1 MCYILPKFIRKVLR
15 KGVRLKSCHM
25 NSSKWVWV
33 FFFVCFSSFLG
44 KYTLLNI
51 FVKYWWEWNEWEKKI
66 CLDDF
71 GEFTVYVSSWS
82 EASTSGT
89 ATESKYILRVRV
101 VYFRASPRTPP
112 VICFNFM
119 CASLHTSSPSPIIR
133 STTTQKLFREGLAH
147 SSQFTM
153 LIPLLPGWN
162 ANGSCNVFHAL
173 ILYCSNVCG
182 VLSDVEN
189 LIGL

>member
-1 MCYILPKFIRKVLR
+1 MSDRDPATGIPQRE
-15 KGVRLKSCHM
+15 
-25 NSSKWVWV
+25 WV
-33 FFFVCFSSFLG
+33 FLFWFFFSFLG
-44 KYTLLNI
+44 NYTLLNI
-51 FVKYWWEWNEWEKKI
+51 SVKYWWGWNEWKKKI
-66 CLDDF
+66 YLDDF
-71 GEFTVYVSSWS
+71 GEFTVYVSLWS
-82 EASTSGT
+82 DASSSST

-153 LIPLLPGWN
+153 LIPLLPG
-162 ANGSCNVFHAL
+162 
-173 ILYCSNVCG
+173 
-182 VLSDVEN
+182 
-189 LIGL
+189 

>member
-1 MCYILPKFIRKVLR
+1 MRKALR
-15 KGVRLKSCHM
+15 KGIGLRSCHR

-33 FFFVCFSSFLG
+33 FLFCLFSFPFLG
-44 KYTLLNI
+44 NYTLLNI
-51 FVKYWWEWNEWEKKI
+51 FVKYWWECNEWKKKDMLGWFWRI
-66 CLDDF
+66 
-71 GEFTVYVSSWS
+71 YSVSSWS
-82 EASTSGT
+82 DASASGA

-101 VYFRASPRTPP
+101 FYFRASPRTPP

-162 ANGSCNVFHAL
+162 ANGSCNVFHAP

-189 LIGL
+189 RIGL